1 MLKPISALLF
11 GFALSFGLAVGPS
24 IADNYPSKPIRML
37 VGFRAG
43 GSSDASARLIAREL
57 QKELGTPVIV
67 ENLPGG
73 GGRRAYES
81 AYSAAADGYTLLL
94 ADMPS
99 MQIGEIGYGGK
110 YKTLDF
116 TYLEQFFSRSHAVAV
131 LADSP
136 IKTFSELV
144 AAGKKKRMTFSSSG
158 IGTTSHLQ
166 AELMRKYAGL
176 TLTLVPYNSGKAATA
191 ALMGGKVD
199 ATVSGIS
206 GALTAAKT
214 GKVRILAVL
223 LDERLKAAPN
233 VPTLKELGFPKAYFT
248 ATTGIL
254 APPKLPAVERDVL
267 QKALEKI
274 AHESSLKSVVERRGQ
289 KVDGLGPDA
298 YYAKAKELMETISDN
313 IAVMKPPKK

>member
-1 MLKPISALLF
+1 MFKSISAFLL
-11 GFALSFGLAVGPS
+11 ALPLALCLAVSPS
-24 IADNYPSKPIRML
+24 DADNYPSKPIKIL

-57 QKELGTPVIV
+57 QKELGTPIIV

-73 GGRRAYES
+73 GARRAYEA

-136 IKTFSELV
+136 IKTFSALV
-144 AAGKKKRMTFSSSG
+144 AAGKAKRMTFSSSG
-158 IGTTSHLQ
+158 IGTAAHLQ

-176 TLTLVPYNSGKAATA
+176 TLTLVPYNSGKAATG

-206 GALTAAKT
+206 GALTGAKA
-214 GKVRILAVL
+214 GKVRFWRFCSTSGLRPL
-223 LDERLKAAPN
+223 RMFRL
-233 VPTLKELGFPKAYFT
+233 
-248 ATTGIL
+248 
-254 APPKLPAVERDVL
+254 
-267 QKALEKI
+267 
-274 AHESSLKSVVERRGQ
+274 
-289 KVDGLGPDA
+289 
-298 YYAKAKELMETISDN
+298 
-313 IAVMKPPKK
+313 

>member
-1 MLKPISALLF
+1 MFKPFSTLLLALLL
-11 GFALSFGLAVGPS
+11 ALGLAVGPS
-24 IADNYPSKPIRML
+24 FADKYPSKPIKIL

-43 GSSDASARLIAREL
+43 GSSDASARLIGRDL
-57 QKELGTPVIV
+57 QKELGTAVVI

-73 GGRRAYES
+73 GARRAYEA
-81 AYSAAADGYTLLL
+81 AYNAAPDGYTLLL

-99 MQIGEIGYGGK
+99 MQIGQIGYGGK
-110 YKTLDF
+110 YKTLEF

-131 LADSP
+131 RTDSP

-144 AAGKKKRMTFSSSG
+144 AAGKSKRMTFSSSG
-158 IGTTSHLQ
+158 IGTAAHLQ

-206 GALTAAKT
+206 GALTGAKA

-223 LDERLKAAPN
+223 LDERTKAAPN
-233 VPTLKELGFPKAYFT
+233 VPTLKELGFPKAYFM

-254 APPKLPAVERDVL
+254 APPKLPAAERDVL
-267 QKALEKI
+267 QKALAKI
-274 AHESSLKSVVERRGQ
+274 AKMPSIKTIVERRGQ
-289 KVDGLGPDA
+289 KVDGLGPEA
-298 YYAKAKELMETISDN
+298 YYAKSKALMQTIADN
-313 IAVMKPPKK
+313 IEVMKPKK